1 MKKIFSILA
10 LALAVMTASAKPAGY
25 SLTVGTNEHGTVAF
39 TVGGNDATTANEG
52 DVVTVTIT
60 PDKHWAVGTPSGKW
74 FAGTANAP
82 HRTADIDLL
91 QDFKLTPV
99 EGSENAFTFTMKR
112 ANVKIS
118 TTYKKMLAHEDIG
131 ISGIKDQTY
140 NGQAQT
146 PAVTVTDGEYTLV
159 PGTDYTISY
168 SDNTNAGEA
177 TVTLKGTGDN
187 YAGEWVMN
195 FTIQKADLTAVAPTA
210 RDLTYNKQAQ
220 ELITAGSIEGAGNLQ
235 QCRMEYSLDNQTWD
249 TALPKGTNA
258 GSYTVFYRVV
268 ADANH
273 NDVAAQFINVPIYKA
288 ALTTVL
294 LANTNLVYNQQA
306 QSPVITGVKAGELDV
321 PADAYNVSDNVATV
335 VGNYELTVTPKDDE
349 QNYDGTAKAAYSII
363 AADAQTFTISDI
375 ATQTYCGQPL
385 KPSVTVQDGATV
397 LTENT
402 DYTLTYD
409 NNLNVGTATVTAQ
422 GIGNYT
428 GTQTKTFTI
437 QKADIAV
444 TAPQAKTG
452 LIYTTQAQTLAVA
465 GGAVGG
471 ELQYSLDNQTWSTSV
486 PTGTDAQEYTVYYR
500 VVADANHND
509 VAAQSF
515 KVTIEQATLT
525 SVTLA
530 ETTFIYNQQE
540 QTAQVVYVNAG
551 TILVPAEGYDV
562 SGNTQKN
569 VDVYTAT
576 VKGKGNYKGSVTAQF
591 SIVPANAKLFEVI
604 LSQEVYTYDGTAKTP
619 EVTVKDGSATLVEGT
634 DYTLDITNNEN
645 AGTAVVTATGKGNY
659 SGTQTK
665 TYTINPAALT
675 AVTLAQTE
683 FNYDLFKPVPQ
694 TANVAE
700 VKAGELI
707 VPAEQYD
714 VEGNV
719 KTDPGTYYVT
729 VTGKTNF
736 TGSVEAKFVILDQV
750 LTADAEETESGKEL
764 NDLKM
769 TVSVID
775 RTSQTLSID
784 KFTEGAQSSAGNIT
798 VEIPATING
807 WSVTSITAGAM
818 AGLNNVTDIV
828 MPDTEK
834 PINVQTNAL
843 PSTATIHT
851 TLALLDDYAL
861 MTGLK
866 NNYEASKI
874 VCTVTPANKYWTLGT
889 GCDVIIPA
897 DIDVYTVQVKN
908 TAEVATEIVPEDQL
922 KYNSERIIKANNG
935 VLLLGEAGQSY
946 DLVAYSGR
954 IASGMPIATTDNKDY
969 GHKNALEPVIE
980 KKHYES
986 GHYFVLQNN
995 EFHAILAEGDEVKVP
1010 AGKAVLHLGD
1020 DQPGANARV
1029 LKIEGETTGMSEE
1042 LRVKSE
1048 EFATAQWYDLQG
1060 RKVANGQKPTAK
1072 GLYIVNGKKVVVK

>member
-1 MKKIFSILA
+1 MKKIFSVLVLA
-10 LALAVMTASAKPAGY
+10 LVAMTASAISGY
-25 SLTVGTNEHGTVAF
+25 QLTVGTNEHGTVIF
-39 TVGGNDATTANEG
+39 KVGGNTVTTADEG
-52 DVVTVTIT
+52 ATVTVEIT
-60 PDKHWAVGTPSGKW
+60 PDANWSTGTIKGLWYAAIAK
-74 FAGTANAP
+74 AP
-82 HRTADIDLL
+82 RRAADIDLL
-91 QDFKLTPV
+91 KDFELTPV
-99 EGSENAFTFTMKR
+99 EGNENAYTFVMKR
-112 ANVKIS
+112 ANVEVSVNYRKQL
-118 TTYKKMLAHEDIG
+118 THPDIT
-131 ISGIKDQTY
+131 IADIQAVTY

-146 PAVTVTDGEYTLV
+146 PAVTVQDGSADMIKD
-159 PGTDYTISY
+159 TDYSVSY
-168 SDNTNAGEA
+168 EDNLNAGAA
-177 TVTLKGTGDN
+177 TATIIGTGN
-187 YAGEWVMN
+187 YSGQVVKT

-249 TALPKGTNA
+249 TALPKGTDA

-294 LANTNLVYNQQA
+294 LANANLVYNQQA

-321 PADAYNVSDNVATV
+321 PSDAYTVSDNVATV
-335 VGNYELTVTPKDDE
+335 VGNYELTVTPKDDA

-385 KPSVTVQDGATV
+385 KPSVTVKDGSTV

-444 TAPQAKTG
+444 TAPQAKIG
-452 LIYTTQAQTLAVA
+452 LIYTTQAQTLVVA

-509 VAAQSF
+509 VATQSF

-576 VKGKGNYKGSVTAQF
+576 VTGKGNYKGSVTAQF
-591 SIVPANAKLFEVI
+591 SIVPANANLFEVI

-634 DYTLDITNNEN
+634 DYTLDITNNVN
-645 AGTAVVTATGKGNY
+645 AGTAVVTATGMGNY
-659 SGTQTK
+659 TGTQTK

-736 TGSVEAKFVILDQV
+736 TGSVQAQFVILDQV
-750 LTADAEETESGKEL
+750 LTADAEETESGKDV
-764 NDLKM
+764 NDLNM

-784 KFTEGAQSSAGNIT
+784 KFTEGTQSSAGDIT
-798 VEIPATING
+798 VEIPAEING
-807 WSVTSITAGAM
+807 WQVAAIADNAM
-818 AGLNNVTDIV
+818 AGLNNVTDIY
-828 MPDTEK
+828 MPDTEEC
-834 PINVQTNAL
+834 IAIGNNAL

-851 TLALLDDYAL
+851 TLALIDDYAL
-861 MTGLK
+861 MNTLK
-866 NNYEASKI
+866 GNYEASK
-874 VCTVTPANKYWTLGT
+874 VMTTVKPENKYWTLGT
-889 GCDVIIPA
+889 GCDVVVPA
-897 DIDVYTVQVKN
+897 GIDVYTVQTKN
-908 TAEVATEIVPEDQL
+908 TAEVATEIVPEDL
-922 KYNSERIIKANNG
+922 LAVDGERVVKANNG
-935 VLLLGEAGQSY
+935 VLLLGEAATDY

-954 IASGMPIATTDNKDY
+954 IASGTPIAKQDNKDY
-969 GHKNALEPVIE
+969 GQKNALEPVIE

-986 GHYFVLQNN
+986 GHYFVLKDN

-1020 DQPGANARV
+1020 NEPGANAKV
-1029 LKIEGETTGMSEE
+1029 LKISGDVTGIVSVENGE
-1042 LRVKSE
+1042 LRIE
-1048 EFATAQWYDLQG
+1048 NYDYIYNLS
-1060 RKVANGQKPTAK
+1060 GQRVGKDYK
-1072 GLYIVNGKKVVVK
+1072 GVVVVNGKKVKNYK